1 MFDPSKKIQGFVVA
15 SATGIGGG
23 PSGTMP
29 ANWSND
35 ERRIFEGVRVMIDEK
50 IDAKLNEL
58 AKGYTG
64 KRPPLTRNEKIG
76 VAAGVLGAVGI
87 GIGATLLVQ
96 RIKRGGSESKVIE
109 TNATTPMRGR
119 SAMAAA

>member
-1 MFDPSKKIQGFVVA
+1 MDKKVEGFVVA
-15 SATGIGGG
+15 SATGISGASG

-29 ANWSND
+29 HSWTMD
-35 ERRIFEGVRVMIDEK
+35 ERRILEGARIVAKEE

-58 AKGYTG
+58 SKNFSG

-76 VAAGVLGAVGI
+76 VAVGILGAVGV